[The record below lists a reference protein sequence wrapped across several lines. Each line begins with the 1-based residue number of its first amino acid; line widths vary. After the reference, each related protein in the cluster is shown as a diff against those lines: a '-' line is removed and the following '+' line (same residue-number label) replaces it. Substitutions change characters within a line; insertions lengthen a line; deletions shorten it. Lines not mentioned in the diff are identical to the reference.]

1 MRVPIVENAGS
12 IFGMSNADLGP
23 ILDDLAAGR
32 IDAQEASKRIE
43 AAKKAAAGSTDS
55 RATDDSQAT
64 SAKGGPKA
72 GGLSRISVTA
82 VGRRVRIEGD
92 PSVSTLTID
101 GPHVLRR
108 IGTVMEVNST
118 GEIGPNFQ
126 GFSLIRPPRSLDDLR
141 DISLGKELVVK
152 VNPKLIVD
160 AEVTTGG
167 LRTVGVPRLGRIRVT
182 AGGSNLEDV
191 EEIEDLLSQAG
202 GISVEG
208 PISLGRSR
216 LKVESGTLNVHLTK
230 GANVTIRGDARLGRI
245 SWPDGNDK
253 VDEYIVGNGS
263 ARLDVAVVMG
273 MATIKADE

>member
-1 MRVPIVENAGS
+1 MKNEGS
-12 IFGMSNADLGP
+12 IFTMSNADLGP

-32 IDAQEASKRIE
+32 IDAQEAGKRIE
-43 AAKKAAAGSTDS
+43 AAKKAAA
-55 RATDDSQAT
+55 DDSHSAPKGEQEPTDTA
-64 SAKGGPKA
+64 AKGGPKV
-72 GGLSRISVTA
+72 GGLSRVSVTA

-92 PSVSTLTID
+92 PTVSTLTID

-108 IGTVMEVNST
+108 VGTVMEVNSA

-167 LRTVGVPRLGRIRVT
+167 LRTVRVPRLGRIRVT

-191 EEIEDLLSQAG
+191 QEVEDLLSQAG
-202 GISVEG
+202 GITVEG
-208 PISLGRSR
+208 PISVGRSR
-216 LKVESGTLNVHLTK
+216 LKVESGTLNVHLTS
-230 GANVTIRGDARLGRI
+230 GANVTVRGEAKLGRI
-245 SWPDGNDK
+245 SWPDGSDK

-263 ARLDVAVVMG
+263 ARLDINVVMG
-273 MATIKADE
+273 MATIKDGE